1 MHVARAQ
8 PAVLKVGRQ
17 PLGRDLGER
26 GDQRTLAARRA
37 RRRLLEDI
45 IELRAARADD
55 DRRVGDAGRPQHH
68 FGEARRRV
76 VGGAELVVGGAQ
88 GTLRLAGGGGDE
100 DGGGHALPELAV
112 RQRAVVERGGQPEA
126 VGDERVLPPLVGGV
140 HRL

>member
-8 PAVLKVGRQ
+8 PTVLEVGRQ

-37 RRRLLEDI
+37 RRRLLENV
-45 IELRAARADD
+45 IELRAARTDD
-55 DRRVGDAGRPQHH
+55 DRGVRDAGRPQHH
-68 FGEARRRV
+68 FGEAGRGV
-76 VGGAELVVGGAQ
+76 VGGAELVVCGAQ

-112 RQRAVVERGGQPEA
+112 RQRAVVERGGQAEA
-126 VGDERVLPPLVGGV
+126 VGDERVFAPLVGGV